1 MLLKQNET
9 VKEMVFCF
17 LEQVLRITVPDFL
30 LLIFFFLLTMKLNF
44 SLVFYLHFVKVERLG
59 TDYQGHYA
67 WAPAAGVAHLSD
79 APKPADPHPR

>member
-1 MLLKQNET
+1 M
-9 VKEMVFCF
+9 
-17 LEQVLRITVPDFL
+17 PDFP
-30 LLIFFFLLTMKLNF
+30 LLILFFFFLLTAKLKS